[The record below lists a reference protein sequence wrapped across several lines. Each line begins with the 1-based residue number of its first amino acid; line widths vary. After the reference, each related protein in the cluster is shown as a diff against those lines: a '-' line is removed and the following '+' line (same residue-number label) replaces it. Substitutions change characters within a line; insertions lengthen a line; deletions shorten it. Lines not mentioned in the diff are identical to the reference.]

1 MNLTSK
7 IIFRLIGICIFIF
20 FLTSQPPENLSENGW
35 KIFGLMLVMA
45 IWWVTET
52 LPLSVTALLP
62 LIFVP
67 IFTDIEISEVARP
80 YANPII
86 FLLLGG
92 FIIGLGFQS
101 SGLHLRM
108 AILILAKIGS
118 NKKNILAG
126 FIISCAFLSMW
137 ISNTATCLLMLPILL
152 TVLKEINKTNDFFFE
167 KIMIL
172 SIAYASSIGGMSTL
186 IGTAPNAIMAGFL
199 YENYNL
205 SIGFLEWM
213 LFSLPLVTI
222 LLILFW
228 FFANLLIKKEYF
240 DRAIFQKSFKKL
252 GFVSPKEKIT
262 FLIMI
267 LTILLWVF
275 KRPINNYFS
284 FSLSD
289 TGIAIFGAFLFFFIP
304 YEKKKYILHRD
315 WYNDIP
321 WNILILFGGGLS
333 LASMIQSSGL
343 AEWLGGN
350 LGFLGNF
357 NTIMVIL
364 LIAALISF
372 LTEVTSN
379 TATTLLFLPIV
390 ATFASLNNLD
400 IILLTLPVVLTASC
414 AFMMPIAT
422 PPNAIVFSTNK
433 IKISFMI
440 KIGICMNIL
449 AVICS
454 SFWIFYA
461 SSILN

>member
-1 MNLTSK
+1 MK
-7 IIFRLIGICIFIF
+7 
-20 FLTSQPPENLSENGW
+20 
-35 KIFGLMLVMA
+35 
-45 IWWVTET
+45 
-52 LPLSVTALLP
+52 
-62 LIFVP
+62 
-67 IFTDIEISEVARP
+67 
-80 YANPII
+80 
-86 FLLLGG
+86 
-92 FIIGLGFQS
+92 
-101 SGLHLRM
+101 
-108 AILILAKIGS
+108 
-118 NKKNILAG
+118 
-126 FIISCAFLSMW
+126 
-137 ISNTATCLLMLPILL
+137 
-152 TVLKEINKTNDFFFE
+152 
-167 KIMIL
+167 
-172 SIAYASSIGGMSTL
+172 
-186 IGTAPNAIMAGFL
+186 
-199 YENYNL
+199 
-205 SIGFLEWM
+205 
-213 LFSLPLVTI
+213 
-222 LLILFW
+222 
-228 FFANLLIKKEYF
+228 
-240 DRAIFQKSFKKL
+240 
-252 GFVSPKEKIT
+252 
-262 FLIMI
+262 
-267 LTILLWVF
+267 
-275 KRPINNYFS
+275 
-284 FSLSD
+284 
-289 TGIAIFGAFLFFFIP
+289 
-304 YEKKKYILHRD
+304 KKKYILHRD

>member
-213 LFSLPLVTI
+213 LFSLPIVTI

-228 FFANLLIKKEYF
+228 FFASLLIKKEYF

-262 FLIMI
+262 FLIISGSRVLEI
-267 LTILLWVF
+267 L
-275 KRPINNYFS
+275 
-284 FSLSD
+284 
-289 TGIAIFGAFLFFFIP
+289 
-304 YEKKKYILHRD
+304 E
-315 WYNDIP
+315 
-321 WNILILFGGGLS
+321 
-333 LASMIQSSGL
+333 
-343 AEWLGGN
+343 
-350 LGFLGNF
+350 
-357 NTIMVIL
+357 
-364 LIAALISF
+364 
-372 LTEVTSN
+372 TSK
-379 TATTLLFLPIV
+379 
-390 ATFASLNNLD
+390 
-400 IILLTLPVVLTASC
+400 C
-414 AFMMPIAT
+414 AYR
-422 PPNAIVFSTNK
+422 K
-433 IKISFMI
+433 
-440 KIGICMNIL
+440 
-449 AVICS
+449 VICKVTM
-454 SFWIFYA
+454 IFEN
-461 SSILN
+461 SITQCPL